1 MDVRVAVR
9 VPVQVG
15 AGVQAKVGSNASSTL
30 ELLLVGAIPIWQHHR
45 LGRSI
50 AGLPAVIVWER
61 YGKEEEIST

>member
-1 MDVRVAVR
+1 MDVRVGLRVR
-9 VPVQVG
+9 VKVD
-15 AGVQAKVGSNASSTL
+15 AGVHAKVGSNVSSTL
-30 ELLLVGAIPIWQHHR
+30 GLLLVGVISIWQHHR